1 VMGKLGAG
9 TRNSIP
15 DSTKLDKIS
24 VKVLIKI
31 SSDFRWKDS

>member
-24 VKVLIKI
+24 VKVV
-31 SSDFRWKDS
+31 FN